1 MLNPNRGE
9 FTRLPQSGKVTGEY
23 TMDGT
28 NHNLLENKVILV
40 TGAGQGIGQAMTTV
54 FAQNG
59 AIVYANDVRHG
70 TVEEWNE
77 AVNQAASGEVRPLYF
92 DISSEQEAK
101 TAVMK
106 IKKEVGHI
114 DGMVNNAGVEFNE
127 LIGMISRDNMEKMF
141 SVNVYG
147 AINMLQIVS
156 RVMSRQESGGSI
168 VNIASMTALRGN
180 RGQLVYSATK
190 GAIVS
195 LTKSAA
201 KELAEKKIRV
211 NAIAPGLTNT
221 AMMQQADND
230 KLQSRINNIC
240 MGRLAEPEDI
250 AKACMF
256 MLSDLSSYVSGQVLA
271 VDGCTIM

>member
-1 MLNPNRGE
+1 MLK
-9 FTRLPQSGKVTGEY
+9 GKVC
-23 TMDGT
+23 
-28 NHNLLENKVILV
+28 IV
-40 TGAGQGIGQAMTTV
+40 TGAGRGIGQAMAAV

-59 AIVYANDVRHG
+59 AIVYAVDIRQG
-70 TVEEWNE
+70 SVEEWCGEINE
-77 AVNQAASGEVRPLYF
+77 KSTGEIRPLYF
-92 DISSEQEAK
+92 DITSEQEAK
-101 TAVMK
+101 TAIMQ
-106 IKKEVGHI
+106 IKRECGHI
-114 DGMVNNAGVEFNE
+114 DGLVNNAGVEFNE
-127 LIGMISRDNMEKMF
+127 LIGMISRSNMEKMF

-147 AINMLQIVS
+147 TINLLQIVS
-156 RVMSRQESGGSI
+156 RIMGRQENGGSI

-190 GAIVS
+190 GAVVS

-201 KELAEKKIRV
+201 KELAERKIRV

-221 AMMQQADND
+221 VMMQQADPD

-256 MLSDLSSYVSGQVLA
+256 MLSDLSAYISGQVLA

>member
-1 MLNPNRGE
+1 MGE
-9 FTRLPQSGKVTGEY
+9 SSFGLLKGKV
-23 TMDGT
+23 
-28 NHNLLENKVILV
+28 IIV
-40 TGAGQGIGQAMTTV
+40 TGAGRGIGQAMATV

-59 AIVYANDVRHG
+59 AVVYATDVRQG
-70 TVEEWNE
+70 SVEEWCPE
-77 AVNQAASGEVRPLYF
+77 ANASSDGEVRSLYF
-92 DISSEQEAK
+92 DISNEQEARN
-101 TAVMK
+101 AVTRV
-106 IKKEVGHI
+106 KKECGHI
-114 DGMVNNAGVEFNE
+114 DGLVNNAGVEFNE
-127 LIGMISRDNMEKMF
+127 LIGMISPENMQKMF
-141 SVNVYG
+141 AVNVFG

-156 RVMSRQESGGSI
+156 RIMGRQENGGSI
-168 VNIASMTALRGN
+168 VNIASMVALRGN

-190 GAIVS
+190 GAVVS

-221 AMMQQADND
+221 AMMQQADPE

-256 MLSDLSSYVSGQVLA
+256 MLSDLSEYVSGQILA

>member
-1 MLNPNRGE
+1 MEEKSFDL
-9 FTRLPQSGKVTGEY
+9 LKGKV
-23 TMDGT
+23 
-28 NHNLLENKVILV
+28 IIV
-40 TGAGQGIGQAMTTV
+40 TGAGRGIGQAMATV

-59 AIVYANDVRHG
+59 AVVYATDVRPG
-70 TVEEWNE
+70 SVEEWCAE
-77 AVNQAASGEVRPLYF
+77 VNAAAAGEVRSLYF

-101 TAVMK
+101 AAVMQ
-106 IKKEVGHI
+106 IKKECGHI
-114 DGMVNNAGVEFNE
+114 DGLVNNAGVEFNE
-127 LIGMISRDNMEKMF
+127 LIGMISPDNMQKMF
-141 SVNVYG
+141 NVNVFG
-147 AINMLQIVS
+147 TINMLQMVS
-156 RVMSRQESGGSI
+156 RIMGRQETGGSI
-168 VNIASMTALRGN
+168 VNIASMVALRGN

-190 GAIVS
+190 GAVIS

-221 AMMQQADND
+221 AMMQQADPE
-230 KLQSRINNIC
+230 KLKSRISNIC

-256 MLSDLSSYVSGQVLA
+256 MLSDLSVYVSGQILA